1 MSRFV
6 PVEGH
11 PHLVRDMQSHAI
23 LNTNSVALQRA
34 RERKLERQKKYQQEM
49 DDRNRLDN
57 LEKDIS
63 EIKEALNILI
73 QNKHK

>member
-34 RERKLERQKKYQQEM
+34 RERKLERQKKYQQEI

-63 EIKEALNILI
+63 EIKGALNILI
-73 QNKHK
+73 QNMHK

>member
-1 MSRFV
+1 
-6 PVEGH
+6 
-11 PHLVRDMQSHAI
+11 MQSHAI

-34 RERKLERQKKYQQEM
+34 RERKLERQKKYQQEI

-63 EIKEALNILI
+63 EIKGALNILI
-73 QNKHK
+73 QNMHK